1 MGRNFERARRDSLG
15 RARDGTNRRKIAS
28 GLQLELFSPLFMEI
42 NYVAVNSSSCSN
54 NGSGT
59 NRLKVP
65 EFKEQIR
72 GFIVDET
79 QDYLVRF
86 KGDIE
91 NKFTDASHHVQ
102 AVPFLAQLTAGVE
115 QDVGLSQNELTV
127 KDLDRIWKTVHGENG
142 YHGRQCGV

>member
-1 MGRNFERARRDSLG
+1 M
-15 RARDGTNRRKIAS
+15 
-28 GLQLELFSPLFMEI
+28 
-42 NYVAVNSSSCSN
+42 AVNSSSCSN